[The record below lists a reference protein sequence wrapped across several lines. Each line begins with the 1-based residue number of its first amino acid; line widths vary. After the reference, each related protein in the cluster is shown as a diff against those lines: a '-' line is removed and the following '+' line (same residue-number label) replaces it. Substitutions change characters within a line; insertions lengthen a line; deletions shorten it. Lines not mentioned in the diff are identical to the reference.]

1 MKFTWSHNCAKS
13 VQNLLGVKILT
24 QNTPFCNFETV
35 SEVASKYFCQLFEFT
50 DAHRLLWRHILSIL
64 SQDEEQITCANFLSA
79 LRGENILIRFNQE
92 SFVSEI
98 NFLFPAPR
106 SDIDDERNKVLL
118 HKSAKITGGK
128 LPNSFTSPK
137 FWHQPSPYGIYLLAR
152 LYWVI

>member
-50 DAHRLLWRHILSIL
+50 DARRLWRHILSIL

-98 NFLFPAPR
+98 NFLFVTPLPAPILMMKEIKFYCINQQK
-106 SDIDDERNKVLL
+106 SPAANCPTVLL
-118 HKSAKITGGK
+118 RQ
-128 LPNSFTSPK
+128 NF
-137 FWHQPSPYGIYLLAR
+137 GINRAHME
-152 LYWVI
+152 